1 MEQREG
7 RWAGGIRAGE
17 QTSGKR
23 REREKW
29 TPLGAVR
36 KMRRVFT
43 NARKEVLL
51 SSQKHSKLTA
61 LPDCPGR
68 QGWARV

>member
-7 RWAGGIRAGE
+7 RWAGGIRARE

-23 REREKW
+23 MEREKW

-36 KMRRVFT
+36 KH
-43 NARKEVLL
+43 EEGL
-51 SSQKHSKLTA
+51 H
-61 LPDCPGR
+61 
-68 QGWARV
+68 